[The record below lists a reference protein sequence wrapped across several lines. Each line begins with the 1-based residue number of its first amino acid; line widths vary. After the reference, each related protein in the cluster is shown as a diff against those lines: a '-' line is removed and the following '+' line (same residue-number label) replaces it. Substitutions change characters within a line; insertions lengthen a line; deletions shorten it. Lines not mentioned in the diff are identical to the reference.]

1 MQRGQVLLLSCG
13 GHNVRPVALNQ
24 RLRIHLVQLAAVIF
38 ALLLLLVRPYWSGEI
53 HEFLESAGF
62 CLVLVCVA
70 GRMWSILY
78 IGSRKNRALTTL
90 GPYSMTRNPLYLFS
104 TIGAV
109 GVGLIFGSILIALM
123 LGLFSY
129 LAFTMT
135 ATKEADHL
143 KTLFGPE
150 FDAYA
155 ARTPLFWP
163 KFSLYRDSADVAF
176 SPHALK
182 RTFLDG
188 LLFLAIF
195 PLMEGLEYV
204 QSQGFLP
211 VLARLY

>member
-1 MQRGQVLLLSCG
+1 MRT
-13 GHNVRPVALNQ
+13 VALNQ
-24 RLRIHLVQLAAVIF
+24 RLRIHLVQLAALIF
-38 ALLLLLVRPYWSGEI
+38 ALLLLLVRPYWTGQI

-109 GVGLIFGSILIALM
+109 GVGLIFGSVLIALM

-129 LAFTMT
+129 IAFTMT

-143 KTLFGPE
+143 KTLFGDE
-150 FDAYA
+150 FVAYA

-163 KFSLYRDSADVAF
+163 NFSLYRDSPDVAF
-176 SPHALK
+176 STHALK

-195 PLMEGLEYV
+195 PLMEALEYI
-204 QSQGFLP
+204 QNLDFLP
-211 VLARLY
+211 ALAWLY